1 MDVLIVG
8 GGPAGSVA
16 AALLARAG
24 VETVLLHQN
33 LPRPPAGEVLLPH
46 AGPLLA
52 DLEAEAAVRS
62 LPATQMAA
70 GTSYCRG
77 DGSSGCHYWFEEAL
91 APALPQAYHVRRDEF
106 DALLLARARAL
117 GVEVLEGWSAA
128 SPIWEGDRLAGVTV
142 REPEGWEDTVRTR
155 TLLDAS
161 GQRSFLASRMG
172 WRFPYPRHRKVA
184 VRARY
189 TPAPAAPDGAAGN
202 ATVLVSPLGRIAIIP
217 LRDGSAQV
225 DAVLDASASAGLPQP
240 PEQLLTLALAAA
252 PQATRRLGPARLLAP
267 PQGVSDF
274 SYRVTR
280 LAGDG
285 FCLLGDAA
293 GFFDPLFFTGT
304 FLAMAAAAC
313 VADDILDALRRHRR
327 VDRND
332 LAPTVLLTRSLHRLY
347 GAFARSFHD
356 PRFLEC
362 FLAGCQRL
370 GARPA
375 MTSLLAGDVL
385 RPGLQRRA
393 LRPRLLRLLA
403 KLQPYPQHPAVALD
417 RRPA

>member
-1 MDVLIVG
+1 MDVLIAG

-16 AALLARAG
+16 GALLARAG
-24 VETVLLHQN
+24 IETVLLHQGP
-33 LPRPPAGEVLLPH
+33 PRAALAEVLLPH

-52 DLEAEAAVRS
+52 ELEVEVALRNLTS
-62 LPATQMAA
+62 TQLAT

-77 DGSSGCHYWFEEAL
+77 DGSSACHFAFEEAL
-91 APALPQAYHVRRDEF
+91 PPALPQAYHVRRDQF

-128 SPIWEGDRLAGVTV
+128 SPTWEGDRLAAVTV
-142 REPEGWEDTVRTR
+142 REPGGWEDTVRTR
-155 TLLDAS
+155 VLLDAT
-161 GQRSFLASRMG
+161 GHRSFLASRMG
-172 WRFPYPRHRKVA
+172 WRFPYPHHRKVA
-184 VRARY
+184 VRARFAG
-189 TPAPAAPDGAAGN
+189 APQLPGRAASH
-202 ATVLVSPLGRIAIIP
+202 ATVFVASPDRLTVIPLG
-217 LRDGSAQV
+217 DGSVGV
-225 DAVLDASASAGLPQP
+225 DAVLDARAHAGSVPP
-240 PEQLLTLALAAA
+240 PEELLASALAAA
-252 PQATRRLGPARLLAP
+252 PAAAHLLASAHPLAP
-267 PQGVSDF
+267 PQLVSGF

-293 GFFDPLFFTGT
+293 GFFDPLFFTGS

-313 VADDILDALRRHRR
+313 AADDIQDALDRHRR

-332 LAPTVLLTRSLHRLY
+332 LAPTALLTRSLHRLY
-347 GAFARSFHD
+347 AAFVRSFHD
-356 PRFLEC
+356 PRFLEY

-375 MTSLLAGDVL
+375 MISLLAGDVL

-403 KLQPYPQHPAVALD
+403 KLQPKPQH
-417 RRPA
+417 RPVVVDG